1 MSSVGKSDAMGPTV
15 GKGPNDAI
23 ARPDGAEDA
32 IARVFAE
39 QPLCRASI
47 VGVLGLVSPEVRYM
61 IA

>member
-39 QPLCRASI
+39 QRLCKS
-47 VGVLGLVSPEVRYM
+47 
-61 IA
+61 